1 MSPTVS
7 EIRRTAEERLR
18 ELEPL
23 LVEAEQLRN
32 LLAALDDTPQQPA
45 PAPAAPRRRASS
57 PARAPRTPGR
67 RAPQGANKHLI
78 LRIVAGSPGVAA
90 PEIAAMT
97 GLKRTVVAS
106 TISRLKRVGELEA
119 QGSGVRIPAGAAH
132 AAA

>member
-1 MSPTVS
+1 MSPTVT

-32 LLAALDDTPQQPA
+32 LLAALDESPEQQRPVAA
-45 PAPAAPRRRASS
+45 PPRRRVASVS
-57 PARAPRTPGR
+57 SVSRRNGR
-67 RAPQGANKHLI
+67 RAPQGANKQLI
-78 LRIVAGSPGVAA
+78 LGIVAGSPGVAA

-106 TISRLKRVGELEA
+106 TISRLKRMGELEA
-119 QGSGVRIPAGAAH
+119 QGTGVRIPAGVAH
-132 AAA
+132 AVA